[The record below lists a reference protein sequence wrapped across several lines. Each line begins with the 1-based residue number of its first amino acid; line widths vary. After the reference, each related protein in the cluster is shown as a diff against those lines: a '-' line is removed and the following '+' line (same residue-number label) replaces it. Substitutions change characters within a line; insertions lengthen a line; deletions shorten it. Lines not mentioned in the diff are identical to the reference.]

1 MKTLVL
7 QIILHGPC
15 LSGVVW
21 VVELGAIK
29 NKGPWIIFRDS
40 WGIDMFQFLEPLQ
53 REMMR
58 LKAKAEFT
66 QRFQARSQ
74 PRGT

>member
-1 MKTLVL
+1 MKALVL
-7 QIILHGPC
+7 HIILHGPC
-15 LSGVVW
+15 LSGVVC
-21 VVELGAIK
+21 VVELGARK
-29 NKGPWIIFRDS
+29 NKGPWTIFGDS
-40 WGIDMFQFLEPLQ
+40 WGKDMFQFLEALQ